1 MALRISLI
9 LAILAGLGVIGVSQ
23 FMLRP
28 QIEGIREKRD
38 YNEKEW
44 KKTDAELKKT
54 KKNLKETSEKLTK
67 TESNLE
73 ETKGQLTAV
82 TAKFEAE
89 QKRAVG
95 LQQSI
100 DKLRTELKSTM
111 DDLAAWTNLGL
122 HVEQVKGVISE
133 AKSLRNENEG
143 LQEESK
149 VLLAKVKKL
158 DAEVKRLTGP
168 GEDDPPLPREVR
180 GKVLVVDPKWNFL
193 RRCGPALLIGLPY
206 EINPAS
212 VDRPLFPAADR
223 DAGRRLQDH
232 RVLGERSFPPL
243 ERAAT
248 MGDRPARLPAK
259 RSALAGS

>member
-193 RRCGPALLIGLPY
+193 VLDVGTKVGVVQRGVLLVSRNGELIAKVRVMNTEDQRSIANIMPGWKLKDVMEGDVVLPY
-206 EINPAS
+206 
-212 VDRPLFPAADR
+212 
-223 DAGRRLQDH
+223 
-232 RVLGERSFPPL
+232 
-243 ERAAT
+243 
-248 MGDRPARLPAK
+248 
-259 RSALAGS
+259 